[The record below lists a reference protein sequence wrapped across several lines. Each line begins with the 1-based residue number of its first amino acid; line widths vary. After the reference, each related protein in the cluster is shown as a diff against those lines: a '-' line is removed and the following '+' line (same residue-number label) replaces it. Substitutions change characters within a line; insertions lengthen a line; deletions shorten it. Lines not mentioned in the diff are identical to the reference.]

1 MVAKAASAE
10 IRKRPAATMVSAKP
24 GPKLHL
30 SLGSTHNTTPPNK
43 RQRHCDPIEAVS
55 KQADEKHLPTNAS
68 VEAPSV
74 PQAVLEH
81 TFILGIPFQLLT
93 TSELPSLT
101 FPKLGGNLSEYQWVE
116 IVGSSLYKGFARL
129 KNKIGFW
136 VMGDVEASLLTR
148 LLQDHTFDVERLC
161 RDHQRYQA
169 DPLNNGPDFSKASN
183 VLVATGPAVK
193 DDIYNRFSMKL
204 DHRVDVHQFI
214 LKFQQANKLGHT
226 RQLCQFVLHYDQTHC
241 VFEGVHMFP
250 CYVRANQAPF
260 GAMMLLRGVMQVIGW
275 YGCQDVL
282 LPDGNIKLLLKKVK
296 EFWADMKVAGTG

>member
-1 MVAKAASAE
+1 MAAKAASAE
-10 IRKRPAATMVSAKP
+10 IRKRPAATVVSAKP

-43 RQRHCDPIEAVS
+43 RQRHCDPSEAVS
-55 KQADEKHLPTNAS
+55 KQADEKHLPTKAS

-81 TFILGIPFQLLT
+81 TSTQIIPFQLLT
-93 TSELPSLT
+93 TVLPSLT

-116 IVGSSLYKGFARL
+116 IVASSIYKGFTRL
-129 KNKIGFW
+129 KDKIGFW
-136 VMGDVEASLLTR
+136 VMGDVESSLLTR
-148 LLQDHTFDVERLC
+148 LLQDHTFDVEQLC

-169 DPLNNGPDFSKASN
+169 DPLNNGPDFSKTSD
-183 VLVATGPAVK
+183 VLLATPTAVSH
-193 DDIYNRFSMKL
+193 DIYNRFSIKL
-204 DHRVDVHQFI
+204 DHRVDAHQFI
-214 LKFQQANKLGHT
+214 LKIQQANKLGHT

-250 CYVRANQAPF
+250 AYVRAKQAPF
-260 GAMMLLRGVMQVIGW
+260 GAMMCLRGVMQVISW

-282 LPDGNIKLLLKKVK
+282 LPDGHIKLLLKKVK